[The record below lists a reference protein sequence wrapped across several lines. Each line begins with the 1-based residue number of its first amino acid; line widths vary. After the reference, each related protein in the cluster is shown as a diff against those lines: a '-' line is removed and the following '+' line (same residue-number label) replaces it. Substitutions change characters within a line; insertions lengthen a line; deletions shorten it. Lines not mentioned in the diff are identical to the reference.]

1 MPDPTLLSLQTEHL
15 SVLHDRYEAA
25 LSAHGY
31 DSLLIASGAA
41 PARYGDDQSW
51 TFHGYG
57 PFVHWTGLTRQEH
70 SWLWLR
76 PGQKPVLWLYQPV
89 DFWHATPI
97 LPDEPWLQQ
106 FELHCVPEPDAPE
119 LTAPGRLA
127 VIGDPAVLGNIP
139 GEHNPAALLSAL
151 DETRVRKTPYEVACL
166 AQATRRALA
175 GHRAAQQAFAGGE
188 SEFGISLAY
197 QQATRQREAEAPYH
211 SIIALNEH
219 AGTLHYQFYDTRP
232 PRRHRS
238 LLIDAGVRYRGYGSD
253 ITRTFAAPGEGRFAA
268 LIRALEQLQLRL
280 CTMVA
285 PGVDYVDIH
294 RRAHQGIAALLSAS
308 GLVRGLSDEAMVAT
322 GVTRAFFPHGIGHFL
337 GVQVHDV
344 AGRPVP
350 PPADA
355 PFLRLTRT
363 LEPGM
368 VVTIEPGLYFIPS
381 LLQPLLDGPQGRHLD
396 QTLLAELMG
405 CGGIRIEDN
414 VAVLE
419 SGAQNLTRGV
429 VIPDLNNNNYH

>member
-1 MPDPTLLSLQTEHL
+1 MSDPKLLSLQAEHL
-15 SVLHDRYEAA
+15 SELRCRYESA
-25 LSAHGY
+25 LAEHGY
-31 DSLLIASGAA
+31 DGLLIASGAA
-41 PARYGDDQSW
+41 PGRYGDDQSW

-89 DFWHATPI
+89 DFWHATPS

-106 FELHCVPEPDAPE
+106 FEVHCVQAPDAPQ
-119 LTAPGRLA
+119 LTAPGHLA
-127 VIGDPAVLGNIP
+127 VIGDPAVLGDIP
-139 GEHNPAALLSAL
+139 GDHNPEALLSAL
-151 DETRVRKTPYEVACL
+151 EETRVRKTPYEVACL
-166 AQATRRALA
+166 AEATRRALA

-232 PRRHRS
+232 PQRHRS

-253 ITRTFAAPGEGRFAA
+253 ITRTFAAPEERRFAA
-268 LIRALEQLQLRL
+268 LIRALEQLQQRL
-280 CTMVA
+280 CAMVG

-294 RRAHQGIAALLSAS
+294 NKAHQGIAALLSAS

-344 AGRPVP
+344 AGLPVP
-350 PPADA
+350 PPAHA
-355 PFLRLTRT
+355 PFLRLTRV
-363 LEPGM
+363 LQPGM

-381 LLQPLLDGPQGRHLD
+381 LLQDLAAGPQGRYLD
-396 QTLLAELMG
+396 RKLLDELEG

-414 VAVLE
+414 LVVTGD
-419 SGAQNLTRGV
+419 GARNLTREAC
-429 VIPDLNNNNYH
+429 NF